1 MDGREAE
8 PDGVPYDA
16 LSLSGGH
23 EERRRDGEAEEEG
36 SQGDGG
42 QQDAQGLGPVHLV
55 VRLFIAAARPLED
68 VVRALTTSAVAHVMR
83 GLLMDATAPVDD
95 VVGALITD
103 VMAHVMRDLLT
114 DATAPADD
122 VVGALIT
129 DVMAHVMRGLLT
141 DTTAPADDVVGAL
154 ITDVM
159 AHVVGGL
166 LADATAPVVDAEG
179 ALTPDATTHVEDVV
193 LGVRVGAGTETR
205 AGDGGDTNP
214 LGGDVLQEEVVA
226 AAAMFALGVFHL
238 LQQLTHPWRGEQ
250 RVSRGV
256 PVLLPPVFAHR
267 LLVRVHPAAQGAAV
281 LRSGYLLLRVLAPH
295 QTKHLTAPH
304 AGTEVNRKQQR
315 VSARK
320 T

>member
-8 PDGVPYDA
+8 LDGVPDDA
-16 LSLSGGH
+16 LSMRGGH

-42 QQDAQGLGPVHLV
+42 QQDLV

-68 VVRALTTSAVAHVMR
+68 VVGGLTTSAVAHV
-83 GLLMDATAPVDD
+83 V
-95 VVGALITD
+95 
-103 VMAHVMRDLLT
+103 
-114 DATAPADD
+114 
-122 VVGALIT
+122 
-129 DVMAHVMRGLLT
+129 RGLLT
-141 DTTAPADDVVGAL
+141 APVDDVVGAL

-166 LADATAPVVDAEG
+166 LADATAPVVDVEG

-193 LGVRVGAGTETR
+193 LGVRAGAGTETR
-205 AGDGGDTNP
+205 AGDGGDTNS

-226 AAAMFALGVFHL
+226 AAAMFVLCVFRL

-281 LRSGYLLLRVLAPH
+281 LRAGYLLLRVRAHH

-304 AGTEVNRKQQR
+304 AGTEVNRKQKR

>member
-23 EERRRDGEAEEEG
+23 EERRRGGEAEEEG

-55 VRLFIAAARPLED
+55 VRLFIAAVRPLED
-68 VVRALTTSAVAHVMR
+68 VVRALTTSAVAHV
-83 GLLMDATAPVDD
+83 
-95 VVGALITD
+95 VGG
-103 VMAHVMRDLLT
+103 LLT
-114 DATAPADD
+114 DATAPVDD

-154 ITDVM
+154 ITEVM
-159 AHVVGGL
+159 AHVVRGL
-166 LADATAPVVDAEG
+166 LADATVPVVDAEG
-179 ALTPDATTHVEDVV
+179 APTPDATTHVEDVV

-267 LLVRVHPAAQGAAV
+267 LLVRVHPAAQRAAV
-281 LRSGYLLLRVLAPH
+281 LRSGYLLLGVLAPH